1 MTAPIVVFD
10 LDGTLVDTAP
20 DLIDT
25 LNLILG
31 RHDYPAVAFEEARG
45 MVGAGVKVLLQRGL
59 ASKHIVP
66 PADEIDRLFEEYLEH
81 YAAHVADRSRPFPGL
96 TEALDTLEAEGFI
109 LAVCTNKLEW
119 LSVLLLDKLGLTRRF
134 KVVVGQDT
142 FGMRKPDPAVLR
154 LTIEQAGGDP
164 ARAVMVG
171 DSMTDVS
178 TAKAA
183 GIPIVAVDFGYT
195 DVPPADFK
203 AEKLISHFNELHAAV
218 RALVP
223 VSA

>member
-119 LSVLLLDKLGLTRRF
+119 LSVLLLDKLGLTQRF

-164 ARAVMVG
+164 GRAVMVG

>member
-45 MVGAGVKVLLQRGL
+45 MVGAGVKILLQRGL

-81 YAAHVADRSRPFPGL
+81 YAAHIADRSRPFPGL
-96 TEALDTLEAEGFI
+96 TDALDALEAEGFI
-109 LAVCTNKLEW
+109 LAVCTNKLEG
-119 LSVLLLDKLGLTRRF
+119 LSVLLLDKLGLSPRF
-134 KVVVGQDT
+134 KAVVGQDT

-154 LTIEQAGGDP
+154 LTVERAGGDP

-203 AEKLISHFNELHAAV
+203 AEKLISHFNELHTAV